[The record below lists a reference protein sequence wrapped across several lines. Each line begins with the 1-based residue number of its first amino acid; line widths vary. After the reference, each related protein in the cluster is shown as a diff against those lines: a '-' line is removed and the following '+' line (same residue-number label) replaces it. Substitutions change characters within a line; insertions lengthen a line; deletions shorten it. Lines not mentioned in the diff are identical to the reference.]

1 MKMKRITLV
10 CLVCLIACM
19 SATTV
24 QAQNPTLLCS
34 GFETDDFAEVWLNY
48 YGDLVSAV
56 SDDHYSGTKSCKL
69 ITDAVQATEVY
80 QTVEITAGKAY
91 TLSVYN
97 KLLNN
102 GGNGAAML
110 GYAFLDESGSN
121 MTEFVSVPMT
131 STQSTWVKGSLTTD
145 IAPAGAVYMWFDI
158 QSNGAAGTSILF
170 DDASLTEAGATGLL
184 DVHNNT
190 SLNIMGNPV
199 QGSLA
204 KVNFTQASEG
214 AELRVTD
221 LTGKT
226 LIQQAI
232 AQGSTSATLS
242 VANLSK
248 GIYLVKYTD
257 NAGKRATVKMIK

>member
-1 MKMKRITLV
+1 
-10 CLVCLIACM
+10 
-19 SATTV
+19 
-24 QAQNPTLLCS
+24 
-34 GFETDDFAEVWLNY
+34 
-48 YGDLVSAV
+48 
-56 SDDHYSGTKSCKL
+56 
-69 ITDAVQATEVY
+69 
-80 QTVEITAGKAY
+80 
-91 TLSVYN
+91 
-97 KLLNN
+97 
-102 GGNGAAML
+102 
-110 GYAFLDESGSN
+110 
-121 MTEFVSVPMT
+121 
-131 STQSTWVKGSLTTD
+131 
-145 IAPAGAVYMWFDI
+145 
-158 QSNGAAGTSILF
+158 LF